1 MQNIAPYFGYLASL
15 MLIIALLVNNDVKF
29 RWFSAFGSLSFIL
42 YGTLLHA
49 IPVLITNVTLFSINI
64 YYLIKIYR
72 RQENFDIIE
81 FTGDEKLS
89 VKFLHFYQKDINAHF
104 PDFTTD
110 LLKGNLN
117 FVVLRDLVI
126 ANMFCARL
134 EENGDAEV
142 LLNYTLP
149 RYRDYKVGSYIFEKE
164 KQFLLSK
171 GVKKIMYK
179 KVTHPRHLAFLKVMG
194 FKPDSN
200 TQYYSKTL

>member
-1 MQNIAPYFGYLASL
+1 MQTIAPYFGYLASL
-15 MLIIALLVNNDVKF
+15 MLILALLVNNDIKF
-29 RWFSAFGSLSFIL
+29 RWFSLFGSFSFIL
-42 YGTLLHA
+42 YGAFLHA
-49 IPVLITNVTLFSINI
+49 VPVLITNITLFAINI

-72 RQENFDIIE
+72 RRENFDIIE
-81 FTGDEKLS
+81 FSGEEKLS
-89 VKFLHFYQKDINAHF
+89 VKFISFYQKDIQSHF
-104 PDFTTD
+104 PDFNPG

-134 EENGDAEV
+134 EANGDAEV

-149 RYRDYKVGSYIFEKE
+149 KYRDYKVGSFIFEKE

-171 GVKKIMYK
+171 GVKKIIYK

-194 FKPDSN
+194 FRPDID
-200 TQYYSKTL
+200 TPYYYKTL